1 MPDQHP
7 PGVVFPSLTVA
18 GLSLAL
24 QRLPYQKTNRIA
36 VGCSQAVSLA
46 CFLGINARCILAFGC
61 DVVCCSNPLY
71 FCANGLRIFTII
83 CIFAGVMNS
92 QFANIHTL
100 KCSEAQGNNVFFA
113 TFSALY
119 LVVCNILLHT
129 GAPPI
134 RKKYVIDIYT
144 RAKCAV
150 TTIYKEMRKRFF
162 AHSFALWQRG
172 K

>member
-83 CIFAGVMNS
+83 CTFADVMNS
-92 QFANIHTL
+92 QIANIHTL
-100 KCSEAQGNNVFFA
+100 KYSEVQGKNIFCA
-113 TFSALY
+113 TFSAFY
-119 LVVCNILLHT
+119 LVVCDILLHT
-129 GAPPI
+129 GASPI
-134 RKKYVIDIYT
+134 VNRFYINTYARV
-144 RAKCAV
+144 RRGV
-150 TTIYKEMRKRFF
+150 TMIYKEMRKRFF
-162 AHSFALWQRG
+162 AHSFALWQRE